1 MMKTSPSYA
10 ELLKLDRTQPT
21 PLYRQIRERFRAA
34 IEQGLLQ
41 PGERLASA
49 RSLAGE
55 LGVARGTVE
64 LAYAELAGEGYLQAR
79 GQAARP
85 VEAGPVRPR
94 RLLWRGRIRHDPFR
108 LVQRTR

>member
-1 MMKTSPSYA
+1 MIDAHSLGA
-10 ELLKLDRTQPT
+10 ELLRLDRRQAA
-21 PLYRQIRERFRAA
+21 PLYRQICQRLRTA

-64 LAYAELAGEGYLQAR
+64 LA
-79 GQAARP
+79 
-85 VEAGPVRPR
+85 
-94 RLLWRGRIRHDPFR
+94 
-108 LVQRTR
+108 